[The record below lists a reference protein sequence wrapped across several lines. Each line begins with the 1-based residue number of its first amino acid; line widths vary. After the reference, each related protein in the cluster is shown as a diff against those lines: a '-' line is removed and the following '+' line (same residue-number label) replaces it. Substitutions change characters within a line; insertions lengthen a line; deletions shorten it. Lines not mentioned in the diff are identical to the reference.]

1 MNKLQQLY
9 PTRNYNRTIKLP
21 SQDLASDETDL
32 YPNALRKLILH
43 IRDIVQT
50 AVQETER
57 NIELEQESVKG
68 FLEVETQKRKNK
80 DLVIKAISEDVGIK
94 MIESNVIKL
103 CGSLGIDLTTDMT
116 GDSTKAHFRSRKKS
130 R

>member
-1 MNKLQQLY
+1 MQ
-9 PTRNYNRTIKLP
+9 
-21 SQDLASDETDL
+21 A
-32 YPNALRKLILH
+32 
-43 IRDIVQT
+43 
-50 AVQETER
+50 AVEETEK
-57 NIELEQESVKG
+57 NIELEQESVKV
-68 FLEVETQKRKNK
+68 FLEVEAQKQKNK